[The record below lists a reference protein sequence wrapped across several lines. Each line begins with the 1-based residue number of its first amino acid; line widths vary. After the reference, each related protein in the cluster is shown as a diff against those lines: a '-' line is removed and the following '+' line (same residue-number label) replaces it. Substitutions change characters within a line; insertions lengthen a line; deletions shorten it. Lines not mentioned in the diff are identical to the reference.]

1 MTNLFDVAGHA
12 ILVTGGAAGIGKGI
26 VFGLA
31 AAGAKVVAWD
41 VSDASLA
48 ETAAD
53 AAAQGLT
60 VSVAKVDVTD
70 AAAVRAGIDAIIAE
84 HSKLDAVFINAGVAG
99 KAGPAIEMDLDNWR
113 KVHAVNLDGAFVT
126 AQAAAAAMKPAG
138 RGKIVFTASV
148 WGIRGTRPAQVA
160 AYMSSKGAII
170 SLTRQL
176 ALELAPFGINVNG
189 IAPAGFMTALGSGE
203 LDPSFGEWLVGKIAM
218 GRMVEPSEMAGPA
231 QFLASR
237 ASDWVTG
244 HTLPVDGGYLAE

>member
-1 MTNLFDVAGHA
+1 MTNLFDVKDHVV
-12 ILVTGGAAGIGKGI
+12 LVTGGAAGIGRGI

-31 AAGAKVVAWD
+31 AAGAKVIAWD

-48 ETAAD
+48 EAAGD
-53 AAAQGLT
+53 AGAQGLPI
-60 VSVAKVDVTD
+60 VPAKVDVTD
-70 AAAVRAGIDAIIAE
+70 EAAVKAAIDAIVAK
-84 HSKLDAVFINAGVAG
+84 HGRLDAVFINAGIAG

-113 KVHAVNLDGAFVT
+113 KVHAVNLDGAFIT
-126 AQAAAAAMKPAG
+126 AQAAAAAMKPAK

-189 IAPAGFMTALGSGE
+189 IAPAGFMTALGAGE

>member
-1 MTNLFDVAGHA
+1 MADLFDIAGHA
-12 ILVTGGAAGIGKGI
+12 ILVTGGGAGIGKGI
-26 VFGLA
+26 VMGLA
-31 AAGAKVVAWD
+31 EAGAHVIAWD
-41 VSDASLA
+41 VNAAGLA
-48 ETAAD
+48 ETEAEAGAA
-53 AAAQGLT
+53 GWS
-60 VSVAKVDVTD
+60 VSTALVDVTD
-70 AAAVRAGIDAIIAE
+70 ADAVNAATDAITDRFGR
-84 HSKLDAVFINAGVAG
+84 LDAVFINAGIAG
-99 KAGPAIEMDLDNWR
+99 KAGPAIDMDVDNWR
-113 KVHAVNLDGAFVT
+113 KVHAVNLDGAFLT
-126 AQAAAAAMKPAG
+126 AQAAARKMKAAG

-189 IAPAGFMTALGSGE
+189 IAPAGFLTALGSGE

-231 QFLASR
+231 RFLASR

>member
-1 MTNLFDVAGHA
+1 MTNLFDIEGHV

-53 AAAQGLT
+53 AQAEGL
-60 VSVAKVDVTD
+60 SVVTAKVDVTD
-70 AAAVRAGIDAIIAE
+70 EAAVQAEIDAIVVD
-84 HSKLDAVFINAGVAG
+84 HGKLDAVFINAGISG
-99 KAGPAIEMDLDNWR
+99 KAGPAIEMSLDNWR
-113 KVHAVNLDGAFVT
+113 KVHAVNLDGAFIT
-126 AQAAAAAMKPAG
+126 AQAAAAKMKAAG

-189 IAPAGFMTALGSGE
+189 IAPAGFLTGLGSGE
-203 LDPSFGEWLVGKIAM
+203 LDPSFGDWLVGKIAM

-244 HTLPVDGGYLAE
+244 TTLPVDGGYLAE

>member
-1 MTNLFDVAGHA
+1 MTNLFDVKDH
-12 ILVTGGAAGIGKGI
+12 IVLVTGGAAGIGKGI

-31 AAGAKVVAWD
+31 AAGAKVIAWD

-53 AAAQGLT
+53 AGAQGLPVVT
-60 VSVAKVDVTD
+60 AKVDVTD
-70 AAAVRAGIDAIIAE
+70 EAAVHAAIGAIVAE
-84 HSKLDAVFINAGVAG
+84 HGKLDAVFINAGIAG

-113 KVHAVNLDGAFVT
+113 KVHAVNLDGAFIT
-126 AQAAAAAMKPAG
+126 AQAAAAVMKPAG

-218 GRMVEPSEMAGPA
+218 GCMVGPSEMAGPA